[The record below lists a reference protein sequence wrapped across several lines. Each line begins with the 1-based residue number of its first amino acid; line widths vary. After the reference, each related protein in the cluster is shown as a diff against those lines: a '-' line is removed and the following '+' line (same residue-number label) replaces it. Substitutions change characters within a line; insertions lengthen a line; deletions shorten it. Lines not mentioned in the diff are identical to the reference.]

1 MWREEITD
9 TRKTR
14 ACISRSH
21 SQVSQIQPTNLST
34 LNPQTPELQEG
45 DILYEGDGMAPLFTV
60 SIFTFTMTEPSCSR
74 PGSALSL
81 GAAPRA
87 RLTRTIRTH
96 SGWWLHSCH
105 LQRTRHPDIQPHDK
119 YPGHYLPSGHSRM
132 LTGKMPVRCTGLMT
146 RGWWLVTK
154 IDGPATVGSRRQ
166 LAGARL

>member
-1 MWREEITD
+1 MQGCYQACTLHCTNILCFSFFLSILDITVLTLAKLWREEITG

-60 SIFTFTMTEPSCSR
+60 SIFTMTEPSCSR

-96 SGWWLHSCH
+96 GGWWLHSCH
-105 LQRTRHPDIQPHDK
+105 LHSTATRI
-119 YPGHYLPSGHSRM
+119 YSRM
-132 LTGKMPVRCTGLMT
+132 
-146 RGWWLVTK
+146 
-154 IDGPATVGSRRQ
+154 INIPAIICPAATPEC
-166 LAGARL
+166 